1 MLEAL
6 KEKVFRAN
14 MKLVEAGLV
23 ILTWG
28 NASGIDRSKGLMVI
42 KPSGVD
48 YDELSPEKMVVVDLN
63 GNVLEV
69 GLRPSSDTPTHIV
82 LYRNF
87 EGIGGIVHTHSTW
100 ATAWAQ
106 SRSPIPS
113 LGTTHAD
120 HFHNEIPCTRLLR
133 EEETEEN
140 YEMNT
145 GRVIVETFASKD
157 YFSTPGVLV
166 AGHAPFT
173 WGKNLDD
180 AVNNSVVLEE
190 VARMAFLTK
199 MLKSDVETLPAHII
213 DKHYSRKHG
222 KNAYYGQKKAPGDAP
237 DR

>member
-14 MKLVEAGLV
+14 IRLVEAGLV

-28 NASGIDRSKGLMVI
+28 NASGIDRSKGLVVI
-42 KPSGVD
+42 KPSGVG
-48 YDELSPEKMVVVDLN
+48 YGELSPEKMVVVDLN
-63 GNVLEV
+63 GNVLE
-69 GLRPSSDTPTHIV
+69 GKLRPSSDTPTHIV

-87 EGIGGIVHTHSTW
+87 EGVNGIVHTHSTW

-106 SRSPIPS
+106 SKLPIPS

-120 HFHNEIPCTRLLR
+120 HFHNEIPCTRFLS

-145 GRVIVETFASKD
+145 GRAIVETFARRD
-157 YFSTPGVLV
+157 YLSTPGVLV

-173 WGKNLDD
+173 WGKSVDD
-180 AVNNSVVLEE
+180 AVNNSIVLEE
-190 VARMAFLTK
+190 VAKMAFLTK
-199 MLKSDVETLPAHII
+199 MLKSDVETLPVYII

-222 KNAYYGQKKAPGDAP
+222 KNAYYGQKETLGND
-237 DR
+237 